1 MWATQESPLRRSVIL
16 LHYFIGLTDIDIQAE
31 LREDES
37 ATDIEVIKSELHHKV
52 SKADYAK
59 DTGELKV
66 ILTRIEGKL
75 DNWRWTLIIVLGI
88 ATLIIGYLLSRLPS
102 LP

>member
-1 MWATQESPLRRSVIL
+1 MTTP
-16 LHYFIGLTDIDIQAE
+16 
-31 LREDES
+31 
-37 ATDIEVIKSELHHKV
+37 DIEVIKSELSHKV
-52 SKADYAK
+52 SQVQHERDI
-59 DTGELKV
+59 GRLEV

-88 ATLIIGYLLSRLPS
+88 ATLIIGYLLSRLPA

>member
-1 MWATQESPLRRSVIL
+1 MAAS
-16 LHYFIGLTDIDIQAE
+16 DMD
-31 LREDES
+31 
-37 ATDIEVIKSELHHKV
+37 VIKSELRHKV
-52 SKADYAK
+52 PKEDHARDM
-59 DTGELKV
+59 GEIKV

-88 ATLIIGYLLSRLPS
+88 ATLIIGYLLSRLPA

>member
-1 MWATQESPLRRSVIL
+1 MKVVMVP
-16 LHYFIGLTDIDIQAE
+16 
-31 LREDES
+31 
-37 ATDIEVIKSELHHKV
+37 TDIEFIRSELDHRVAKE
-52 SKADYAK
+52 DYAH
-59 DTGELKV
+59 DMGEIKV

-88 ATLIIGYLLSRLPS
+88 ATLIIGYLLSRLPA

>member
-1 MWATQESPLRRSVIL
+1 MA
-16 LHYFIGLTDIDIQAE
+16 
-31 LREDES
+31 

-52 SKADYAK
+52 SKEDYATE
-59 DTGELKV
+59 TGELKV

-88 ATLIIGYLLSRLPS
+88 ATLIIGYLLSRLPA

>member
-1 MWATQESPLRRSVIL
+1 MTASDT
-16 LHYFIGLTDIDIQAE
+16 
-31 LREDES
+31 
-37 ATDIEVIKSELHHKV
+37 EVIRSELNHKV
-52 SKADYAK
+52 SKEDYAH
-59 DTGELKV
+59 DMGDLKV

-88 ATLIIGYLLSRLPS
+88 ATLIIGYLLSRLPT

>member
-1 MWATQESPLRRSVIL
+1 MRHIKA
-16 LHYFIGLTDIDIQAE
+16 
-31 LREDES
+31 
-37 ATDIEVIKSELHHKV
+37 ATDIELIRSELDHKV
-52 SKADYAK
+52 SKEDCAQDMG
-59 DTGELKV
+59 DIKV

-88 ATLIIGYLLSRLPS
+88 ATLIIGYLLSRLPA

>member
-1 MWATQESPLRRSVIL
+1 MTTP
-16 LHYFIGLTDIDIQAE
+16 
-31 LREDES
+31 
-37 ATDIEVIKSELHHKV
+37 DIEVLKSELNHKV
-52 SKADYAK
+52 STVQHERDI
-59 DTGELKV
+59 GRLEV

-88 ATLIIGYLLSRLPS
+88 ATLIIGYLLSRLPA

>member
-1 MWATQESPLRRSVIL
+1 MTSS
-16 LHYFIGLTDIDIQAE
+16 DIEALKAE
-31 LREDES
+31 LNHRVTNAQHERDLGRLE
-37 ATDIEVIKSELHHKV
+37 
-52 SKADYAK
+52 
-59 DTGELKV
+59 V

-88 ATLIIGYLLSRLPS
+88 AALIIGYLLSRLPT

>member
-1 MWATQESPLRRSVIL
+1 MAAP
-16 LHYFIGLTDIDIQAE
+16 
-31 LREDES
+31 
-37 ATDIEVIKSELHHKV
+37 DIEVIRSELDHKV
-52 SKADYAK
+52 SKEDYAK

-88 ATLIIGYLLSRLPS
+88 ATLIIGYFLSRLPS

>member
-1 MWATQESPLRRSVIL
+1 M
-16 LHYFIGLTDIDIQAE
+16 
-31 LREDES
+31 S
-37 ATDIEVIKSELHHKV
+37 ASEIEVIKSELEHRVPKEVH
-52 SKADYAK
+52 AHDM
-59 DTGELKV
+59 GEIKV

-88 ATLIIGYLLSRLPS
+88 ATLIIGYLLSRLPA

>member
-1 MWATQESPLRRSVIL
+1 MAAP
-16 LHYFIGLTDIDIQAE
+16 
-31 LREDES
+31 
-37 ATDIEVIKSELHHKV
+37 DIEVVKSELNHKV
-52 SKADYAK
+52 SKEDYAS
-59 DTGELKV
+59 DMGDIKV
-66 ILTRIEGKL
+66 ILMRIEGKL

>member
-1 MWATQESPLRRSVIL
+1 MSTS
-16 LHYFIGLTDIDIQAE
+16 
-31 LREDES
+31 
-37 ATDIEVIKSELHHKV
+37 DIEVIKSELQHRAPKEVH
-52 SKADYAK
+52 ARDM
-59 DTGELKV
+59 GEIKV

-88 ATLIIGYLLSRLPS
+88 ATLIIGYLLSRLPA

>member
-1 MWATQESPLRRSVIL
+1 MA
-16 LHYFIGLTDIDIQAE
+16 
-31 LREDES
+31 
-37 ATDIEVIKSELHHKV
+37 ATDIEVIKSELQHKV
-52 SKADYAK
+52 SKEDCAK

-88 ATLIIGYLLSRLPS
+88 ATLIIGHLLSRLPA

>member
-1 MWATQESPLRRSVIL
+1 MAS
-16 LHYFIGLTDIDIQAE
+16 TDV
-31 LREDES
+31 
-37 ATDIEVIKSELHHKV
+37 EVVRSELDHKV
-52 SKADYAK
+52 AKEDYAK
-59 DTGELKV
+59 DMGEIKV

-88 ATLIIGYLLSRLPS
+88 ATLIIGYLLSRLPA

>member
-1 MWATQESPLRRSVIL
+1 MATPE
-16 LHYFIGLTDIDIQAE
+16 
-31 LREDES
+31 
-37 ATDIEVIKSELHHKV
+37 IEVIRSELNHKV
-52 SKADYAK
+52 SKEDYAH
-59 DTGELKV
+59 DMGDIKV

-88 ATLIIGYLLSRLPS
+88 ATLIIGYLLSRLPA

>member
-1 MWATQESPLRRSVIL
+1 MTSSDAEAIK
-16 LHYFIGLTDIDIQAE
+16 AE
-31 LREDES
+31 LNHRVTTAQHERDLGKLE
-37 ATDIEVIKSELHHKV
+37 
-52 SKADYAK
+52 
-59 DTGELKV
+59 V

-88 ATLIIGYLLSRLPS
+88 ATLIIGYLLSRLPA

>member
-1 MWATQESPLRRSVIL
+1 MTASEM
-16 LHYFIGLTDIDIQAE
+16 
-31 LREDES
+31 
-37 ATDIEVIKSELHHKV
+37 EVVKSELNHKV
-52 SKADYAK
+52 SKEDYAH
-59 DTGELKV
+59 DMGDIKV

-88 ATLIIGYLLSRLPS
+88 ATLIIGYLLSRLPA

>member
-1 MWATQESPLRRSVIL
+1 MTSS
-16 LHYFIGLTDIDIQAE
+16 
-31 LREDES
+31 
-37 ATDIEVIKSELHHKV
+37 DIEAL
-52 SKADYAK
+52 KAGLNHRVTNAQHERDL
-59 DTGELKV
+59 GRLEV

-88 ATLIIGYLLSRLPS
+88 ATLIIGYLLSRLPT

>member
-1 MWATQESPLRRSVIL
+1 MTTS
-16 LHYFIGLTDIDIQAE
+16 
-31 LREDES
+31 
-37 ATDIEVIKSELHHKV
+37 DIEVIKSELNHKV
-52 SKADYAK
+52 SQVQHERDI
-59 DTGELKV
+59 GRLEV

-88 ATLIIGYLLSRLPS
+88 ATLIIGYLLSRLPA

>member
-1 MWATQESPLRRSVIL
+1 MTRIIMAS
-16 LHYFIGLTDIDIQAE
+16 
-31 LREDES
+31 
-37 ATDIEVIKSELHHKV
+37 TDIEVIRSELDHRVAKE
-52 SKADYAK
+52 DYAH
-59 DTGELKV
+59 DMGEIKV

-88 ATLIIGYLLSRLPS
+88 ATLIIGYLLSRLPA

>member
-1 MWATQESPLRRSVIL
+1 M
-16 LHYFIGLTDIDIQAE
+16 
-31 LREDES
+31 
-37 ATDIEVIKSELHHKV
+37 
-52 SKADYAK
+52 
-59 DTGELKV
+59 GELKV

-88 ATLIIGYLLSRLPS
+88 ATLVIGYLLSRLPS

>member
-16 LHYFIGLTDIDIQAE
+16 LHYFIGL
-31 LREDES
+31 
-37 ATDIEVIKSELHHKV
+37 TDIEVIKSELHHKV

-66 ILTRIEGKL
+66 FLTRIEGKL

>member
-1 MWATQESPLRRSVIL
+1 MSTS
-16 LHYFIGLTDIDIQAE
+16 
-31 LREDES
+31 
-37 ATDIEVIKSELHHKV
+37 DIEVIRSELQHKV
-52 SKADYAK
+52 PKEDHARDM
-59 DTGELKV
+59 GEIKV

-88 ATLIIGYLLSRLPS
+88 ATLIIGYLLSRLPA

>member
-1 MWATQESPLRRSVIL
+1 MV
-16 LHYFIGLTDIDIQAE
+16 
-31 LREDES
+31 
-37 ATDIEVIKSELHHKV
+37 ATDLEVIKSELDHKV
-52 SKADYAK
+52 SKEDYAQ
-59 DTGELKV
+59 DMGDIKV

-88 ATLIIGYLLSRLPS
+88 ATLIIGYLLLRLPS

>member
-1 MWATQESPLRRSVIL
+1 MAAS
-16 LHYFIGLTDIDIQAE
+16 
-31 LREDES
+31 
-37 ATDIEVIKSELHHKV
+37 DIEVIKSELSHKV
-52 SKADYAK
+52 PKEDHAREMAEIK
-59 DTGELKV
+59 I

-88 ATLIIGYLLSRLPS
+88 ATLIIGYLLSRLPA

>member
-1 MWATQESPLRRSVIL
+1 MAAP
-16 LHYFIGLTDIDIQAE
+16 
-31 LREDES
+31 
-37 ATDIEVIKSELHHKV
+37 DIEVVKSELDHKV
-52 SKADYAK
+52 SKEDYAREMG
-59 DTGELKV
+59 DIKV
-66 ILTRIEGKL
+66 ILMRIEGKL

>member
-1 MWATQESPLRRSVIL
+1 MA
-16 LHYFIGLTDIDIQAE
+16 A
-31 LREDES
+31 
-37 ATDIEVIKSELHHKV
+37 ADIEVIKSELHHKV
-52 SKADYAK
+52 SKEDYAQ

>member
-1 MWATQESPLRRSVIL
+1 MVAS
-16 LHYFIGLTDIDIQAE
+16 
-31 LREDES
+31 
-37 ATDIEVIKSELHHKV
+37 DIEVVKSELSHKV
-52 SKADYAK
+52 PKEDYAREM
-59 DTGELKV
+59 GEIAV

-88 ATLIIGYLLSRLPS
+88 ATLVIGYLLSRLPA

>member
-1 MWATQESPLRRSVIL
+1 M
-16 LHYFIGLTDIDIQAE
+16 
-31 LREDES
+31 S

>member
-1 MWATQESPLRRSVIL
+1 MATTE
-16 LHYFIGLTDIDIQAE
+16 
-31 LREDES
+31 
-37 ATDIEVIKSELHHKV
+37 IEVIRSELNHKV
-52 SKADYAK
+52 SKEDYAH
-59 DTGELKV
+59 DMGDIKV

-88 ATLIIGYLLSRLPS
+88 ATLIIGYLLSRLPA